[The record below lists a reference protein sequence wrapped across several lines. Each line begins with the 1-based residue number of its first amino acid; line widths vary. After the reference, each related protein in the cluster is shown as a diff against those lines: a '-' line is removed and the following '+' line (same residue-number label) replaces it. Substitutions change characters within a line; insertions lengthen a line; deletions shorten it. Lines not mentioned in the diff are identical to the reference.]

1 MRIAG
6 RVLAMSTSN
15 DTISDR
21 KRLWSRFWQTASGF
35 WLGRSAWVAWL
46 LACSLLVLILV
57 QLMVQYRLNY
67 WNRDFF
73 NALQR
78 RDAAAL
84 QFEALVLVPLAAS
97 SIGLAILSVW
107 LRMTAQRRWREW
119 LTLHL
124 IEYWLERDHYR
135 RLSGVVGEHQ
145 NPEYRIAE
153 DARVATDAPID
164 LVSGLFSSLL
174 SAVVFIEIL
183 WSVGGDFTSTFFGFP
198 IWIPGYLVV
207 AVIIYSTLVTAAMM
221 LVGEPLTDVIQRKNQ
236 AEAEL
241 IAAASLVR
249 DLGMQ
254 ADHTGNGPEEAR
266 GLWTALRNVLT
277 QWRDLCWQLMR
288 MTLVSHGNFLLA
300 PIIAL
305 FLCAPKFLTDAMT
318 LGELTQAAA
327 AFTTVQTAF
336 NWLVDNY
343 QRVADWQSSA
353 NRVAALLLGIDRLEH
368 TKPLA
373 QPAGEPVP
381 AGELKQ
387 IP

>member
-1 MRIAG
+1 
-6 RVLAMSTSN
+6 MSTSN
-15 DTISDR
+15 DSFSER
-21 KRLWSRFWQTASGF
+21 KRLRSRFWQTASGF

-46 LACSLLVLILV
+46 LACSLIVLILV

-84 QFEALVLVPLAAS
+84 QFEALLLVPLAAS

-107 LRMTAQRRWREW
+107 LRM
-119 LTLHL
+119 
-124 IEYWLERDHYR
+124 R

-164 LVSGLFSSLL
+164 LVAGLLSSLL
-174 SAVVFIEIL
+174 SAAVFIEIL
-183 WSVGGDFTSTFFGFP
+183 WSVGGDFTWTLFGFY
-198 IWIPGYLVV
+198 IWIPGYLVL
-207 AVIIYSTLVTAAMM
+207 AVIVYSTLVTAAMM
-221 LVGEPLTDVIQRKNQ
+221 LVGEPLTNVIQRKNQ

-241 IAAASLVR
+241 IAAVSLVR
-249 DLGMQ
+249 DLGLHGKHK
-254 ADHTGNGPEEAR
+254 DGEPEEAR
-266 GLWTALRNVLT
+266 GLWTALRNALT

-288 MTLVSHGNFLLA
+288 MTLISHGNFLLV

-305 FLCAPKFLTDAMT
+305 LLCAPKFLAGTMT

-353 NRVAALLLGIDRLEH
+353 NRVAALLLGIDRLEP
-368 TKPLA
+368 TKQLA
-373 QPAGEPVP
+373 HPAGEPIS

>member
-1 MRIAG
+1 
-6 RVLAMSTSN
+6 L
-15 DTISDR
+15 
-21 KRLWSRFWQTASGF
+21 
-35 WLGRSAWVAWL
+35 
-46 LACSLLVLILV
+46 
-57 QLMVQYRLNY
+57 QL
-67 WNRDFF
+67 
-73 NALQR
+73 
-78 RDAAAL
+78 
-84 QFEALVLVPLAAS
+84 EALLLVPLAAS

-119 LTLHL
+119 LTSHL
-124 IEYWLERDHYR
+124 IEYWLARNHDR
-135 RLSGVVGEHQ
+135 RLSAAVGEYQ

-164 LVSGLFSSLL
+164 LVSGLLSSLL
-174 SAVVFIEIL
+174 SAAVFIEIL
-183 WSVGGDFTSTFFGFP
+183 WSVGGDFTWTLFGFS
-198 IWIPGYLVV
+198 IWIPGYLVL

-221 LVGEPLTDVIQRKNQ
+221 LVGEPLTNVIQRKNQ

-241 IAAASLVR
+241 IAAASLVCMC
-249 DLGMQ
+249 DLDMQ
-254 ADHTGNGPEEAR
+254 GKPAGSGPEEAR

-305 FLCAPKFLTDAMT
+305 FLCAPKFLAGAMT

-368 TKPLA
+368 TKPSA
-373 QPAGEPVP
+373 HPAGEPVS
-381 AGELKQ
+381 AGELNP